1 MSDEIISENILDLG
15 EMLPQTTEEELES
28 LDRDRI
34 QVIGLNLGE
43 EHFIVD
49 ILNVREIVRFSEL
62 EITRVPHSHYYVL
75 GVVNLRGKV
84 VPVMDLGLRLQLSTK
99 ARDDKA
105 RLIVVEVGDS
115 VVGFTV
121 DAVSEVLRV
130 PQDLIEPTTSQETYI
145 VGVAT
150 VDEQIMTMLN
160 LENLLN
166 EAIENATLSL

>member
-1 MSDEIISENILDLG
+1 
-15 EMLPQTTEEELES
+15 
-28 LDRDRI
+28 
-34 QVIGLNLGE
+34 
-43 EHFIVD
+43 
-49 ILNVREIVRFSEL
+49 
-62 EITRVPHSHYYVL
+62 VL

-84 VPVMDLGLRLQLSTK
+84 VPVVDLGLRLQLSIK
-99 ARDDKA
+99 ERDNKS

-130 PQDLIEPTTSQETYI
+130 PQDSIEPTTSQETYI

-150 VDEQIMTMLN
+150 VDEQIMTMLD

-166 EAIENATLSL
+166 EAIENGTLSL